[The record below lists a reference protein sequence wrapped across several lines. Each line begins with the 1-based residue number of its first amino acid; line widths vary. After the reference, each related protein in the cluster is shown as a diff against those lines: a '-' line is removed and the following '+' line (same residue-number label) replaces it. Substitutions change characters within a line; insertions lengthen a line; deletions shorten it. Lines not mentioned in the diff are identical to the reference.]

1 VWVKPQLRI
10 PIKSEQ
16 TEIVRLPTM
25 EEGGTQSGEVN
36 AGAATVSE
44 QESQEC
50 ECRDE
55 EGTRIK

>member
-1 VWVKPQLRI
+1 
-10 PIKSEQ
+10 
-16 TEIVRLPTM
+16 M

-50 ECRDE
+50 ECGDE